1 MMDKASLRREFLS
14 KRLDLTQTEAEEKS
28 LSIAIQT
35 VDSLKD
41 ENFRTLHVFLPQR
54 NKNEIDTWKIIS
66 ILRHAFPD
74 VNIAAPYIIP
84 GTREMEHYILNTDTI
99 LIENRWGIPEPDPF
113 TAQKVLSQDLDVILI
128 PLLAFDKS
136 GYRVGYGGGYY
147 DRFLAQC
154 RTDTLKIGLSF
165 FEPVEMIEDKNEF
178 DIRMDVCI
186 TPEKLWTW

>member
-1 MMDKASLRREFLS
+1 MEKASLRKEFLS

-35 VDSLKD
+35 ADFLKD

-66 ILRHAFPD
+66 ALRHTFPN
-74 VNIAAPYIIP
+74 VNIAVPYIIP
-84 GTREMEHYILNTDTI
+84 KTREMEHYILNADTI
-99 LIENRWGIPEPDPF
+99 LIENRWGIPEPDPE
-113 TAQKVLSQDLDVILI
+113 TSQKILPQDLDVVLI
-128 PLLAFDKS
+128 PLLVFDKT

-154 RTDTLKIGLSF
+154 RTDVLKIGLSF
-165 FEPVEMIEDKNEF
+165 FEPIEIIEDKNQF
-178 DIRMDVCI
+178 DIRMDICI
-186 TPEKLWTW
+186 IPDQLWIW

>member
-28 LSIAIQT
+28 LAIAIQT

-41 ENFRTLHVFLPQR
+41 ENFRNLHVFLPQR

-66 ILRHAFPD
+66 TLRHAFPD
-74 VNIAAPYIIP
+74 VNIAVPYIIP
-84 GTREMEHYILNTDTI
+84 GTREMEHYILNADTI

-154 RTDTLKIGLSF
+154 RTDVLKIGLSF
-165 FEPVEMIEDKNEF
+165 FEPVEIIEDKNEF